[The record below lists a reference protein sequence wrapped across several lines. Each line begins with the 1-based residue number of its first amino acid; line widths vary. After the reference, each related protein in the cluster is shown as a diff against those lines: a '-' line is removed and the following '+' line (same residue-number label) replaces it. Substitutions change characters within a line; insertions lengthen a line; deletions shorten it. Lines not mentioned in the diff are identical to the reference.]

1 MVESMS
7 EIAPEL
13 RIFGTRGSP
22 AAYTIRDFLQRS
34 DVPLRWIEL
43 TSDDQAH
50 AEAGVKGLS
59 DAKLPVCVFPDGT
72 RLERPTVRQITEK
85 LGWLRNPSQT
95 EYDLAIYG
103 GGPAGL
109 SAAVY
114 GASEGLKTVLIERSA
129 VGGQAGTSAKI
140 ENYLGFPDGIAGA
153 ELAERARNQACRF
166 GAEILLLRE

>member
-1 MVESMS
+1 MVESMT

-34 DVPLRWIEL
+34 DVPFRWIEL

-50 AEAGVKGLS
+50 AEAGVAGLS

-85 LGWLRNPSQT
+85 LGWFRNPSRS
-95 EYDLAIYG
+95 EYDIAIYG
-103 GGPAGL
+103 AGPAGL
-109 SAAVY
+109 SAA
-114 GASEGLKTVLIERSA
+114 G
-129 VGGQAGTSAKI
+129 
-140 ENYLGFPDGIAGA
+140 
-153 ELAERARNQACRF
+153 
-166 GAEILLLRE
+166 